1 MSDLFK
7 KWLDKNKIENEQT
20 LKQLNVQQQGRAV
33 QDNAVNVVNS
43 RPSTSQGLS
52 SVETSTTDPK
62 PSTST
67 SSRTQEPV
75 SVNLTGGARGAAASV
90 TDPIPSTSRG
100 ITNVTDTDIRRNEEN
115 AKIVTNPNDLIF
127 ENEALKLTIVSA
139 VHKQERKFRLSDHMW
154 HLLLLPKKQS
164 NKMPLLSDILNFLYV
179 AFNFMLQQLKKF
191 YDPKDKNI
199 AFMTIT
205 QTSMLNG
212 LNSGGF
218 ELHND
223 TSASEVVDRLLGMLN
238 QYLISH
244 QKLQLDRSFKV
255 YLKVLSS
262 EHSVQKKLTK
272 VITKKKKINSR
283 NYVGGN
289 RRDQHI
295 FPKLWG
301 IDVQTNADSYL
312 LNKCLLTCSL
322 LGKLQNDFLKFGCKK
337 FRIAQFVNS
346 KLTKKQKYATKLLIE
361 EVSQLIDSLKLCSTG
376 PYELKTTIEKLANY
390 WHCQFFLFTGVSQ
403 SKSKLSLMF
412 PPSYDDTLMPIY
424 LYKPH
429 SQDHIIF
436 IQNID
441 SYFRH
446 NGKVC
451 FGCKQ
456 AFKGSKYRHFC
467 KVKLSCFTCHR
478 YMQGPETY
486 IHPRLKQFCNANIS
500 VEISTICPRC
510 NCKILSQ
517 SCLQAHK
524 LLCYS
529 KGYFGW
535 FCNECHLFTYSFKNL
550 PSQEMKKR
558 HVCGSFRN
566 CRYCYLPQ
574 NIDHLCLIRQEKAQ
588 TFHSRLG
595 FCQFQFSAQNNLVM
609 AMILREEGLRGS
621 FKKYIFLTQENS
633 FEDKMFFYDYFLDRV
648 NEKQSIF
655 FKAKASKRSFDFTNN
670 YDKLCRENSSIERD
684 VLLHFLSDNENSSYI
699 INDEENQIMVINYF
713 LLLVLYAIGID
724 ANLITVI
731 MRVKHASYFKVV
743 SAKP

>member
-20 LKQLNVQQQGRAV
+20 LKQLNVQELQTS
-33 QDNAVNVVNS
+33 VNS
-43 RPSTSQGLS
+43 KASTSRDLS
-52 SVETSTTDPK
+52 LDGASSTDPK
-62 PSTST
+62 PSTSRGIT
-67 SSRTQEPV
+67 TQDPT
-75 SVNLTGGARGAAASV
+75 VNLTGGASV
-90 TDPIPSTSRG
+90 TDPIPSTSG
-100 ITNVTDTDIRRNEEN
+100 ITNVTDADIRRNEES
-115 AKIVTNPNDLIF
+115 AKIVTNPNDLVF

-164 NKMPLLSDILNFLYV
+164 NKMPLLTDILNFLYV

-191 YDPKDKNI
+191 YNPKDKNI

-244 QKLQLDRSFKV
+244 QKLQLDKSFKV

-262 EHSVQKKLTK
+262 DHSVQKRLTK
-272 VITKKKKINSR
+272 TITKKKKMNSR
-283 NYVGGN
+283 NYVGAN
-289 RRDQHI
+289 RRRDEHI

-301 IDVQTNADSYL
+301 IDVEANADSYFF
-312 LNKCLLTCSL
+312 NKCLLTCSI

-337 FRIAQFVNS
+337 FRVAQLVNS

-361 EVSQLIDSLKLCSTG
+361 EISHLIDILNLSSTG
-376 PYELKTTIEKLANY
+376 PYELQTTIEILANY
-390 WHCQFFLFTGVSQ
+390 WQCQFFLFAGVSQ

-412 PPSYDDTLMPIY
+412 PASYDDTLMPIY

-456 AFKGSKYRHFC
+456 AFKGSRYRHFC
-467 KVKLSCFTCHR
+467 KAKFSCFACHR
-478 YMQGPETY
+478 YMQSPETY

-500 VEISTICPRC
+500 VEVCTICPRC

-535 FCNECHLFTYSFKNL
+535 FCNECSFFTYAFKNL
-550 PSQEMKKR
+550 PSEEMKKR
-558 HVCGSFRN
+558 HICGSFRN

-574 NIDHLCLIRQEKAQ
+574 GVDHLCLIRQEKEQ
-588 TFHSRLG
+588 TFHSRLA
-595 FCQFQFSAQNNLVM
+595 FCELQFSVQNNLIM
-609 AMILREEGLRGS
+609 AIILREERLRGS
-621 FKKYIFLTQENS
+621 FKKYIFLSEENTL
-633 FEDKMFFYDYFLDRV
+633 EDESFFYDYFLNLV
-648 NEKQSIF
+648 EEKQTIF
-655 FKAKASKRSFDFTNN
+655 YKPKAFKRSFDFTNN
-670 YDKLCRENSSIERD
+670 YEKLSRENGSIERD
-684 VLLHFLSDNENSSYI
+684 FLLHLLTDNENASYV
-699 INDEENQIMVINYF
+699 INDEENQIMVTINY
-713 LLLVLYAIGID
+713 VLIGSLKSRDHFQPI
-724 ANLITVI
+724 AN
-731 MRVKHASYFKVV
+731 
-743 SAKP
+743 